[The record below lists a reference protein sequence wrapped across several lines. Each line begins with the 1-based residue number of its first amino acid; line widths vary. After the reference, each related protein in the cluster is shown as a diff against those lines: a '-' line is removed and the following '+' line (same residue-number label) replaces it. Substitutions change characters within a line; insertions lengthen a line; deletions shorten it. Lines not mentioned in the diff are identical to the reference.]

1 MIAPEHRIL
10 LIKVTQDLGMEPGP
24 GRLYEAVRGWWR
36 VGTQRRDGSTSAPE
50 YVAAACD
57 GRVASVYRIEGWTG
71 PNADGR
77 WAFFGRPARDLT
89 AAYQGMGVA
98 AYYPPGA
105 QNPLR
110 YVHCAPAPASDEP
123 SLAELRAGT
132 VEPPAETLAEIT
144 RRLDGEPLFH
154 LMLAHRE
161 LFHSNLLGW
170 FFEYLPAAGLQ
181 VLRTLSH
188 PAPWHGRPAVY
199 REWQH
204 LDLVV
209 EAPDLAPLIVENKVF
224 AQPDEDQLARYGDL
238 VRRHYDDSTC
248 LLLSTNRP
256 NWPSGRAILGGTE
269 WTWLGYDRLA
279 DLIAASLP
287 EDASYEAET
296 MRRYTHV
303 ARGLAAMVDAVQI
316 SSSDDPFLLS
326 AEKTAGVP
334 DRLVASLAKARARH
348 TSHLIE
354 QAVAGK
360 AEPGYTSSG
369 FTNGSALV
377 EWSALFLRCGC
388 RPGWQQ
394 QGRDFR
400 LFVITSQDTGRGP
413 DVRRRREAHVQ
424 AEHLDWFDWT
434 RVDAILG
441 TKQVAARPEAGGFNA
456 YAPDFVY
463 RNKPAPDIT
472 VQQLIDV
479 TERLADLAS

>member
-1 MIAPEHRIL
+1 M
-10 LIKVTQDLGMEPGP
+10 TQGLGVQPDS
-24 GRLYEAVRGWWR
+24 GRLYEAVRGWWL
-36 VGTQRRDGSTSAPE
+36 VGARRRDGSASAPE
-50 YVAAACD
+50 YVAAARD
-57 GRVASVYRIEGWTG
+57 GRVALVYRIEGWTG

-77 WAFFGRPARDLT
+77 WAFSGKPDPDLT
-89 AAYQGMGVA
+89 AAYQGMEVA
-98 AYYPPGA
+98 AYYPSGA

-110 YVHCAPAPASDEP
+110 YVHCAPASAGDGP
-123 SLAELRAGT
+123 SLAEIRGGT
-132 VEPPAETLAEIT
+132 VEPAAETLAEIT
-144 RRLDGEPLFH
+144 RQLDGEPLFH

-170 FFEYLPAAGLQ
+170 FFEHLPAAGLQ
-181 VLRTLSH
+181 VLQTLSH
-188 PAPWHGRPAVY
+188 QAPRHGRLAVW

-209 EAPDLAPLIVENKVF
+209 EAPGLAPLIVENKVF
-224 AQPDEDQLARYGDL
+224 AQPDEDQLTRYGDL

-256 NWPSGRAILGGTE
+256 NWPDGRAALGGIE
-269 WTWLGYDRLA
+269 WTWLGYDHLA
-279 DLIAASLP
+279 DLIAESLP
-287 EDASYEAET
+287 EGASYEVET

-303 ARGLAAMVDAVQI
+303 ARGLAAMIDAVQI
-316 SSSDDPFLLS
+316 SSPEDSFLLS
-326 AEKTAGVP
+326 AEQTADVS

-354 QAVAGK
+354 QAVAGN

-377 EWSALFLRCGC
+377 EWSAASLPCGC

-400 LFVITSQDTGRGP
+400 LFVITSRDTGRGP
-413 DVRRRREAHVQ
+413 DLRRDREAHVQ
-424 AEHLDWFDWT
+424 AEHLDWFDWS

-441 TKQVAARPEAGGFNA
+441 TKHVAARPTAGGFNA

-472 VQQLIDV
+472 ARQLIDV
-479 TERLADLAS
+479 TERLADLASRSS